1 MDSSNRVSIAEN
13 FSVCPTGTG
22 TGTEALSLPTASE
35 AQRFVLGLV

>member
-1 MDSSNRVSIAEN
+1 MDSSNRVSVAEN
-13 FSVCPTGTG
+13 FSVCPTG